1 MQMRKL
7 NLFEDDPYEGASIV
21 PGNYTLPKLKTE
33 LLERLLIERT
43 DDFTDLEVALSVT
56 QAIKNELISYA
67 THGGISTDNDEI
79 KLLIRA
85 GKVVV
90 ARIGLEF
97 PKLPFR
103 NYDSFKDY
111 WMSEGMSGGGSWS
124 VRRGFVS
131 SLFQPLEA
139 AIDEIEERE
148 MIDGLANPISPRSD
162 MGWPVVDSEIA
173 QLRKRF
179 AVAHTPQD
187 YSGIGVACV
196 RVLESLGDV
205 VYDPA
210 IHSLGRSVLP
220 RDKTKSR
227 FESVVSHNLHGSASD
242 EIVSAAKAIVALA
255 HKVKHTETSSRRDAG
270 IACDA
275 VILLANMLRRV
286 TVAEEV

>member
-1 MQMRKL
+1 MRKL
-7 NLFEDDPYEGASIV
+7 NLFENDPYEGASIV
-21 PGNYTLPKLKTE
+21 PGNYMPPKMKTGLVE
-33 LLERLLIERT
+33 HLLTERV
-43 DDFTDLEVALSVT
+43 DNFTDLEVAMSVI
-56 QAIKNELISYA
+56 QAIKEELISYA
-67 THGGISTDNDEI
+67 THGGNRTDNDEL

-85 GKVVV
+85 GKVAV

-131 SLFQPLEA
+131 NLFQPLEV

-148 MIDGLANPISPRSD
+148 LIDGLASPVSPKSN
-162 MGWPVVDSEIA
+162 MGWPGVDSEIA

-179 AVAHTPQD
+179 AIAHTPQD

-196 RVLESLGDV
+196 RVLESLGDA

-210 IHSLGRSVLP
+210 IHSVGRSVLP

-227 FESVVSHNLHGSASD
+227 FESVVSLNLHGNASD
-242 EIVSAAKAIVALA
+242 EMVSAAKAIVALA

-275 VILLANMLRRV
+275 VILLSNMLRRV
-286 TVAEEV
+286 TAEERV